1 MNTLVGL
8 WLFIVSIAATAAPG
22 TAIES
27 DNAIILAVEV
37 AVILA
42 VAFAIG
48 AWVYL
53 SRQKF

>member
-1 MNTLVGL
+1 MKMLVGL
-8 WLFIVSIAATAAPG
+8 GLFMVSIAAIAVPS

-37 AVILA
+37 AVIVA
-42 VAFAIG
+42 VAFAVG

>member
-1 MNTLVGL
+1 MNTLGGL
-8 WLFIVSIAATAAPG
+8 WLFMVSIAATAAPG

-27 DNAIILAVEV
+27 DYAVILAVEV
-37 AVILA
+37 AVIVA
-42 VAFAIG
+42 VGFAIG

>member
-8 WLFIVSIAATAAPG
+8 WLFLVSIAATATPG

>member
-1 MNTLVGL
+1 MKMLVGFGL
-8 WLFIVSIAATAAPG
+8 LMVSIAAIAALG

-27 DNAIILAVEV
+27 DNAIILTVEV
-37 AVILA
+37 AVIIA

>member
-8 WLFIVSIAATAAPG
+8 WLFLVSIAATAAPG

-27 DNAIILAVEV
+27 DYAVILTVEV
-37 AVILA
+37 AIIGA

-48 AWVYL
+48 AWFYL